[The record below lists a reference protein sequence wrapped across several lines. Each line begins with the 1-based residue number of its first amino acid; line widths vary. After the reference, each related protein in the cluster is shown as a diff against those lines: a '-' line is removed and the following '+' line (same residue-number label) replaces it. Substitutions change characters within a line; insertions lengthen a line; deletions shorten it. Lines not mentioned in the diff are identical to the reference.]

1 MSAGTSDAEL
11 AAIFGEGGTLARTLP
26 GFRFR
31 AQQLAMAQAVAR
43 AIELRQPLV
52 AEAGTGTGKTFAYL
66 VPALL
71 YGGKVI
77 VSTGT
82 KTLQDQLFE
91 RDLPLIR
98 DALAVPITV
107 ALLKGRANYVCHHH
121 LERTAREGRLPSR
134 QDARHLPKIVA
145 FARASERGD
154 RAELADVPENAA
166 IWPMVTS
173 TRENCL
179 GSNCAFHRECFVMKA
194 RKDALDADVVVVNH
208 HLFFADVTL
217 RDEGL
222 AELLPACNT
231 VILDEA
237 HQLPDTAT
245 LFFGE
250 QTSAGQLAD
259 LARDAEAIARTQLR
273 DVPELPDIGAEL
285 APAIRKLRL
294 AAGEATGK
302 FAQAALAERPEFRE
316 ALDALAASLDRLT
329 GELHLF
335 ADRSEDVAVVARR
348 AATAADCV
356 ARWKGGFAPDDS
368 ESGQWIRW
376 IDVGAQGWQLH
387 ASPLSVADV
396 FRRQVEETGRAW
408 IFTSATLAVG
418 RDFSHYTGQ
427 LGLTDAAT
435 GCWDSPFDY
444 ATQALLYVP
453 RGLPA
458 PNSIEHTNA
467 VVDAAVPVLKA
478 SGGRAFLLF
487 TTLRALNTARERLAA
502 RFAQEGLDYPVLVQ
516 GDGSKTDLL
525 LRFRAMGNAVLLG
538 AASFWEGVDVPGD
551 ALSVVVIDKLPFAP
565 PDDPLLAARLARLTA
580 EGGNAFMQWQLP
592 QAAITLKQGAG
603 RLIRTEGDR
612 GVLMLCDP
620 RLTDKPYGRRI
631 WQSLPPMKRTREL
644 ADVVAFFG
652 RSDASG

>member
-1 MSAGTSDAEL
+1 MSSGTSDAEL
-11 AAIFGEGGTLARTLP
+11 AAIFGDGGTLARTLP

-43 AIELRQPLV
+43 AIALRQPLV

-134 QDARHLPKIVA
+134 EDARHLPKIVA

-154 RAELADVPENAA
+154 RAELADVPDNAS
-166 IWPMVTS
+166 IWPLVTS
-173 TRENCL
+173 TRDNCL

-250 QTSAGQLAD
+250 QTSASQLTE
-259 LARDAEAIARTQLR
+259 LARDAEAIARTELR
-273 DVPELPDIGAEL
+273 DVPDLPDAGAEL
-285 APAIRKLRL
+285 VPLIRKLRL
-294 AAGEATGK
+294 AAGDGTGK
-302 FAQAALAERPEFRE
+302 LAQQALAGRTEFVAALDE
-316 ALDALAASLDRLT
+316 LAAGLDRLA
-329 GELHLF
+329 GEMQLF
-335 ADRSEDVAVVARR
+335 AERSEDVAVVARR
-348 AATAADCV
+348 AETAADCV
-356 ARWKGGFAPDDS
+356 ARWKAGFSGDDD
-368 ESGQWIRW
+368 ETRQWIRW
-376 IDVGAQGWQLH
+376 IDLGAQGFQLH

-396 FRRQVEETGRAW
+396 FRRQVDQTGRAW

-427 LGLTDAAT
+427 LGLGDAET
-435 GCWDSPFDY
+435 GSWDSPFDY

-458 PNSIEHTNA
+458 PNSLEHTNA
-467 VVDAAVPVLKA
+467 VVDAALPVLKA
-478 SGGRAFLLF
+478 SGGR
-487 TTLRALNTARERLAA
+487 
-502 RFAQEGLDYPVLVQ
+502 
-516 GDGSKTDLL
+516 
-525 LRFRAMGNAVLLG
+525 
-538 AASFWEGVDVPGD
+538 
-551 ALSVVVIDKLPFAP
+551 
-565 PDDPLLAARLARLTA
+565 
-580 EGGNAFMQWQLP
+580 
-592 QAAITLKQGAG
+592 
-603 RLIRTEGDR
+603 
-612 GVLMLCDP
+612 
-620 RLTDKPYGRRI
+620 
-631 WQSLPPMKRTREL
+631 
-644 ADVVAFFG
+644 
-652 RSDASG
+652 

>member
-1 MSAGTSDAEL
+1 
-11 AAIFGEGGTLARTLP
+11 
-26 GFRFR
+26 
-31 AQQLAMAQAVAR
+31 MAQAVAR
-43 AIELRQPLV
+43 AIRERRPLV

-98 DALAVPITV
+98 DALAAPVTV

-134 QDARHLPKIVA
+134 ADVRYLPKIVA
-145 FARASERGD
+145 FARAAERGD
-154 RAELADVPENAA
+154 RAELADVPDNAS
-166 IWPMVTS
+166 IWPLVTS
-173 TRENCL
+173 TRDNCL
-179 GSNCAFHRECFVMKA
+179 GSNCAHYRECFVMKA
-194 RKDALDADVVVVNH
+194 RKEAQDADVVVVNH

-250 QTSAGQLAD
+250 QTSASQLTE
-259 LARDAEAIARTQLR
+259 LARDAEAIARSQLR
-273 DVPELPDIGAEL
+273 DVPELPDAGADL
-285 APAIRKLRL
+285 VPLIRKLRL
-294 AAGEATGK
+294 AAGDAPGK
-302 FAQAALAERPEFRE
+302 LAQQTLAARAEFVE
-316 ALDALAASLDRLT
+316 ALDALAAGLDRLAT
-329 GELHLF
+329 EMRMV
-335 ADRSEDVAVVARR
+335 AERSEDVAVVARR
-348 AATAADCV
+348 AEAAADAV
-356 ARWKGGFAPDDS
+356 ARWQAGLRGDDADHA
-368 ESGQWIRW
+368 WIRW
-376 IDVGAQGWQLH
+376 IDLSAQGFQLH

-396 FRRQVEETGRAW
+396 FRRQVDDTGRAW
-408 IFTSATLAVG
+408 ILTSATLAVG
-418 RDFSHYTGQ
+418 RDFSHYTSQ
-427 LGLTDAAT
+427 LGLTEAAT

-444 ATQALLYVP
+444 AQQGLLYVP

-458 PNSIEHTNA
+458 PNSVEHTNA
-467 VVDAAVPVLKA
+467 VVDAALPVLQA

-487 TTLRALNTARERLAA
+487 TTLRALNIARDRLA
-502 RFAQEGLDYPVLVQ
+502 EGLARNGLSFPVLVQ
-516 GDGSKTDLL
+516 GDGSKTELL
-525 LRFRAMGNAVLLG
+525 LRFRALGNAVLLG
-538 AASFWEGVDVPGD
+538 SASFWEGVDVPGD

-565 PDDPLLAARLARLTA
+565 PDDPLLAARLARLA
-580 EGGNAFMQWQLP
+580 ADGGNAFMDWQLP
-592 QAAITLKQGAG
+592 QAAISLKQGAG
-603 RLIRTEGDR
+603 RLIRTETDR

-620 RLTDKPYGRRI
+620 RLVDKPYGRRI
-631 WQSLPPMKRTREL
+631 WQSLPPMKRTREV
-644 ADVVAFFG
+644 ADVIAFFAG
-652 RSDASG
+652 AEPTQKTTAG

>member
-1 MSAGTSDAEL
+1 VSSGTSDAEL
-11 AAIFGEGGTLARTLP
+11 AAIFGGGGTLARTLP

-43 AIELRQPLV
+43 AIALRQPLV

-134 QDARHLPKIVA
+134 EDARHLPKIVA

-154 RAELADVPENAA
+154 RAELADVPDNAS
-166 IWPMVTS
+166 IWPLVTS
-173 TRENCL
+173 TRDNCL

-250 QTSAGQLAD
+250 QTSASQLTE
-259 LARDAEAIARTQLR
+259 LARDAEAIARTELR
-273 DVPELPDIGAEL
+273 DVPDLPDAGAEL
-285 APAIRKLRL
+285 VPLIRKLRL
-294 AAGEATGK
+294 AAGDGTGK
-302 FAQAALAERPEFRE
+302 LAQQALAGRTEFVAALDE
-316 ALDALAASLDRLT
+316 LAAGLDRLA
-329 GELHLF
+329 GEMQLF
-335 ADRSEDVAVVARR
+335 AERSEDVAVVARR
-348 AATAADCV
+348 AETAADCV
-356 ARWKGGFAPDDS
+356 ARWKAGFSGDDD
-368 ESGQWIRW
+368 ETPQWIRW
-376 IDVGAQGWQLH
+376 IDLGAQGFQLH

-396 FRRQVEETGRAW
+396 FRRQVDQTGRAW

-427 LGLTDAAT
+427 LGLGDAET
-435 GCWDSPFDY
+435 GSWDSPFDY

-458 PNSIEHTNA
+458 PNSLEHTNA
-467 VVDAAVPVLKA
+467 VVDAALPVLKA

-487 TTLRALNTARERLAA
+487 TTLRALMAARERLAA
-502 RFAQEGLDYPVLVQ
+502 LFEREGLRYPVLVQ
-516 GDGSKTDLL
+516 GEGSKTDLL
-525 LRFRAMGNAVLLG
+525 LRFRALGNAVLLG
-538 AASFWEGVDVPGD
+538 SASFWEGIDVPGD

-565 PDDPLLAARLARLTA
+565 PDDPLLAARLAKLAADGR
-580 EGGNAFMQWQLP
+580 NAFMEWQLP
-592 QAAITLKQGAG
+592 QAAISLKQGAG
-603 RLIRTEGDR
+603 RLIRTETDR

-620 RLTDKPYGRRI
+620 RLVDKPYGRRI

-644 ADVVAFFG
+644 EEVIGFF
-652 RSDASG
+652 A

>member
-1 MSAGTSDAEL
+1 
-11 AAIFGEGGTLARTLP
+11 
-26 GFRFR
+26 
-31 AQQLAMAQAVAR
+31 MAQAVAR
-43 AIELRQPLV
+43 AITLRQPLV

-98 DALAVPITV
+98 DALAAPITV

-121 LERTAREGRLPSR
+121 LERTAREGRLPAR
-134 QDARHLPKIVA
+134 DDARHLPKIVA

-154 RAELADVPENAA
+154 RAELANVPENAS
-166 IWPMVTS
+166 IWPLVTS
-173 TRENCL
+173 TRDNCL
-179 GSNCAFHRECFVMKA
+179 GSSCAFYRDCFVMKA

-250 QTSAGQLAD
+250 QTTAGQLTE
-259 LARDAEAIARTQLR
+259 LARDAEAIARSQLR
-273 DVPELPDIGAEL
+273 DVPELPDAGADL
-285 APAIRKLRL
+285 VPLIRKLRL
-294 AAGEATGK
+294 AAGETQGK
-302 FAQAALAERPEFRE
+302 FAQQVLAGRRDFQDALE
-316 ALDALAASLDRLT
+316 ALAAGLDRLAT
-329 GELHLF
+329 GMRRF
-335 ADRSEDVAVVARR
+335 AERSEDVAVVARR
-348 AATAADCV
+348 AEAAADCL
-356 ARWKGGFAPDDS
+356 ARWQAGLRGDGETSD
-368 ESGQWIRW
+368 EWIRW
-376 IDVGAQGWQLH
+376 ADVGPQGWQLH

-396 FRRQVEETGRAW
+396 FRRQVDQTGRAW
-408 IFTSATLAVG
+408 ILTSATLAVG
-418 RDFSHYTGQ
+418 RDFSHYTAQ
-427 LGLTDAAT
+427 LGLAEAAT

-444 ATQALLYVP
+444 PTQGLLYVP

-458 PNSIEHTNA
+458 PNSVEHTNA
-467 VVDAAVPVLKA
+467 VVDAALPVLKA

-487 TTLRALNTARERLAA
+487 TTIRALNAARERLAA
-502 RFAQEGLDYPVLVQ
+502 AFEREKLDFPVLVQ
-516 GDGSKTDLL
+516 GDGSKTELL
-525 LRFRAMGNAVLLG
+525 LRFRALGNAVLLG
-538 AASFWEGVDVPGD
+538 SASFWEGVDVPGD

-565 PDDPLLAARLARLTA
+565 PDDPLLAARLAKLA
-580 EGGNAFMQWQLP
+580 ADGGNAFMDWQLP
-592 QAAITLKQGAG
+592 QAAISLKQGAG
-603 RLIRTEGDR
+603 RLIRTETDR

-644 ADVVAFFG
+644 ADVTAFFAKD
-652 RSDASG
+652 SNAS